1 MKAPSSLLAAIEVS
15 LNRYLELDP
24 ESPKRLKTI
33 EGKVI
38 AIELRGMDLC
48 FYLLPDS
55 HGIQVMGEYEG
66 EADTRLS
73 GSPLALLQMGI
84 SNHAEKA
91 LFSGEVEISGDIE
104 LGQEFKKILDG
115 LDIDWEEHLSH
126 ITGDVIAH
134 QFGRF
139 VKGVSKWGEKAVETL
154 AMDVTDYLQE
164 EKRLVAT
171 HSEVERFNAEVD
183 RLRSDTDRLEARVK
197 RIMDKLADN
206 VSSKKVSSREESV
219 K

>member
-24 ESPKRLKTI
+24 ESPKRLRTI

-38 AIELRGMDLC
+38 AIEMRDLDLC

-73 GSPLALLQMGI
+73 GSPLALLQMGVS
-84 SNHAEKA
+84 SNAEKS
-91 LFSGEVEISGDIE
+91 LFSGEVEISGNVE
-104 LGQEFKKILDG
+104 LGQEFKQILDNM
-115 LDIDWEEHLSH
+115 DIDWEEHLSQL
-126 ITGDVIAH
+126 TGDVIAH

-139 VKGVSKWGEKAVETL
+139 VKGVNKWGEKAAETL
-154 AMDVTDYLQE
+154 AMDVSDYLHE

-171 HSEVERFNAEVD
+171 HTEVERFNAEVD
-183 RLRSDTDRLEARVK
+183 RLRSDTDRLEARMK
-197 RIMDKLADN
+197 RIMDKLAEE
-206 VSSKKVSSREESV
+206 VSSREESI

>member
-33 EGKVI
+33 DGKVI
-38 AIELRGMDLC
+38 AIELRGLDLC

-66 EADTRLS
+66 DADTWLS
-73 GSPLALLQMGI
+73 GSPLALLQMGV
-84 SNHAEKA
+84 SSHAEKA

-104 LGQEFKKILDG
+104 LGQEFKKILYD

-139 VKGVSKWGEKAVETL
+139 VKGVSKWGEKAAETM
-154 AMDVTDYLQE
+154 AMDVSDYLQE
-164 EKRLVAT
+164 EKRLVVT
-171 HSEVERFNAEVD
+171 HAEVERFNAEVD
-183 RLRSDTDRLEARVK
+183 RLRADTDRLEARIK
-197 RIMDKLADN
+197 RINNKLAEEEG
-206 VSSKKVSSREESV
+206 SKEESI